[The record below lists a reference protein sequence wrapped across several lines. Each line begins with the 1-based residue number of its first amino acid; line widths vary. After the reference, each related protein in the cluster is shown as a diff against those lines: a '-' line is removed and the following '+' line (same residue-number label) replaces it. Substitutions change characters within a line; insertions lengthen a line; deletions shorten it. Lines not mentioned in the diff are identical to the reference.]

1 MEHVTRLI
9 RALTAPPPTLT
20 WQHAGDGVLISGRYK
35 IIADRHTWWE
45 NDLLVD
51 GEYCMAATSV
61 DRLMRI
67 AAKMER
73 KK

>member
-1 MEHVTRLI
+1 MEHLI
-9 RALTAPPPTLT
+9 RAIRDRLNPAPALT
-20 WQHAGDGVLISGRYK
+20 WHHAGPGVLISGRYK
-35 IIADRHTWWE
+35 IVADRHTWWE

-51 GEYCMAATSV
+51 GEYCRAATSV

>member
-1 MEHVTRLI
+1 MEHVI
-9 RALTAPPPTLT
+9 RYIRNLLTPTPALQ
-20 WQHAGDGVLISGRYK
+20 WKHAGDGVLISGRYK
-35 IIADRHTWWE
+35 IIADRYNWYE

-51 GEYCMAATSV
+51 GEYCRAATSV

>member
-1 MEHVTRLI
+1 MEHMI
-9 RALTAPPPTLT
+9 RYILNLFKPAPALH

-51 GEYCMAATSV
+51 GEYCKAATSV